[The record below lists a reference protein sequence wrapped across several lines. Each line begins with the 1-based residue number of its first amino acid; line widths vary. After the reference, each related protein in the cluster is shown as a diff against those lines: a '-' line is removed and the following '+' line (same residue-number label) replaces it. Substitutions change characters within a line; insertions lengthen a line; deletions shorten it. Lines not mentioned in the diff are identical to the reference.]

1 MTLAP
6 GETLTI
12 YAIIGHVSQVEI
24 INDVRERLAQPAVI
38 AAKRAE
44 AQALAQAL
52 TDPVATQTSNPRFDA
67 YCRQNLLDNILRG
80 GWPVRLGGHA
90 VHLYGRKHGDLERDY
105 NAFLLAPEFYSQ
117 GNANYRD
124 VNQNRRSDV
133 LLSPSVGDD
142 EIMAFLGLLQA
153 DGHNPLVVNGSR
165 FVVPPDRQDALCN
178 LVEKR
183 EELRLLLARPFT
195 PGRLLKTV
203 VDRGM
208 GLAVAPETFVEAVL
222 AQADQSFEATFGEG
236 YWIDHW
242 TYNLDLLDAYL
253 AVYPDK
259 KDELL
264 FGKPVV
270 PFFDSPAIVQPR
282 SRKHVLAGGRVR
294 QYGAVMEDEEKA
306 ALIAS
311 RRTSPNLMR
320 KTHGQGDIYRT
331 SVFAKLLALALVK
344 FATLDPLGMGIEME
358 AGKPGWN
365 DALNGLPGL
374 LGSSLCETIELQ
386 RLLDFL
392 LLAMAEKAG
401 GAVDLP
407 VELGTLLHEI
417 DSQLVAY
424 HAAQDDKRD
433 FRYWDAVA
441 SAREA
446 YRAATRLGFD
456 GRTEMLAFDA
466 LAPILSGFRD
476 KVAAGIAR
484 AEALNGG
491 IPPTYLVYEATG
503 WEGIVDEVGLPV
515 RDAQGRPYVRVTG
528 VEPRVLPLFLEGPMH
543 AMKVRHDLASARA
556 LYQQIKESALFDR
569 KLGMYKINASLAA
582 ESHEIGRARAF
593 TPGWLENES
602 IWLHMAYKYLL
613 EVLRAG
619 LFEEFFEDF
628 KRGGVPFFDPQ
639 TYGRSPLEN
648 SSFIVSSAHPDQA
661 LHGRGFVARLSGATA
676 EFLSIWSFMTAGP
689 RPFFMKDGE
698 LRLALR
704 PALPGWLFR
713 EDGTLVFTFLG
724 QCIVTYHNAL
734 KRDTYAPGMAVRSIE
749 LHLENGECVVLPGD
763 EVGAPYAAW
772 VREGECPDGCALRLG
787 AFNRVDVGSEASA
800 GRVGPGGVNRNPSC
814 LQRSSTYRDLPPGPY
829 RDQAGYART
838 TH

>member
-1 MTLAP
+1 
-6 GETLTI
+6 
-12 YAIIGHVSQVEI
+12 
-24 INDVRERLAQPAVI
+24 
-38 AAKRAE
+38 
-44 AQALAQAL
+44 
-52 TDPVATQTSNPRFDA
+52 
-67 YCRQNLLDNILRG
+67 
-80 GWPVRLGGHA
+80 
-90 VHLYGRKHGDLERDY
+90 
-105 NAFLLAPEFYSQ
+105 
-117 GNANYRD
+117 
-124 VNQNRRSDV
+124 
-133 LLSPSVGDD
+133 
-142 EIMAFLGLLQA
+142 
-153 DGHNPLVVNGSR
+153 
-165 FVVPPDRQDALCN
+165 
-178 LVEKR
+178 
-183 EELRLLLARPFT
+183 
-195 PGRLLKTV
+195 
-203 VDRGM
+203 
-208 GLAVAPETFVEAVL
+208 
-222 AQADQSFEATFGEG
+222 
-236 YWIDHW
+236 
-242 TYNLDLLDAYL
+242 
-253 AVYPDK
+253 
-259 KDELL
+259 
-264 FGKPVV
+264 
-270 PFFDSPAIVQPR
+270 
-282 SRKHVLAGGRVR
+282 
-294 QYGAVMEDEEKA
+294 
-306 ALIAS
+306 
-311 RRTSPNLMR
+311 MR
-320 KTHGQGDIYRT
+320 KAHGQGDIYRT

-407 VELGTLLHEI
+407 VELGALLHEI

-424 HAAQDDKRD
+424 HAAQDGKRD

-456 GRTEMLAFDA
+456 GRTELLAFDA
-466 LAPILSGFRD
+466 LEPILSAFRD

-484 AEALNGG
+484 AEAFNGG

-515 RDAQGRPYVRVTG
+515 RDAQGRPYVQVTG

-543 AMKVRHDLASARA
+543 AMKVRHDVASARA
-556 LYQQIKESALFDR
+556 LYRQIKESALFDR

-648 SSFIVSSAHPDQA
+648 SSFIVSSAHPDQS

-676 EFLSIWSFMTAGP
+676 EFLSIWSFMAAGP

-704 PALPGWLFR
+704 PALPSWLFR
-713 EDGTLVFTFLG
+713 EDGTLTFTFLG

-734 KRDTYAPGMAVRSIE
+734 KRDTYAAGMAVRSID
-749 LHLENGECVVLPGD
+749 LHLESGECVVLPGA
-763 EVGAPYAAW
+763 EVGAPYAVMVTGRPSA
-772 VREGECPDGCALRLG
+772 PDGCALRLAKRKHLMTTWNFIDDDGTFMLQAPHRTSALYFPLVNEAGMMSAVTPLLNGDSKTGQNTFLTLPVSVEDLHNTRIG
-787 AFNRVDVGSEASA
+787 AQLLDRRRGVRTLVGDGQLRPA
-800 GRVGPGGVNRNPSC
+800 GRA
-814 LQRSSTYRDLPPGPY
+814 DL
-829 RDQAGYART
+829 
-838 TH
+838 